1 MIGGALL
8 SAGGSAAVQRVTTGH
23 VDYGQVAVAGLIG
36 AGAGVAGLAAG
47 GLVTG
52 TSAVAAVGRGALMGS
67 TESVVAG
74 AATRGVLGQNPFDP
88 RSMATDLLLGGGT
101 GAAGGALGA
110 RAANGPGRPYTT
122 ANLGPNTY
130 GETSWAGDITVNQG
144 LSPQDLAETLRHET
158 VHAALTPPT
167 QALQNLRAQAYSNS
181 HLYRYGEEAIAE
193 SYATGNVLHGLKFP
207 LTNNYVTP
215 GRLGLEAAGAG
226 AVVGGAAFG
235 VHEAATR

>member
-1 MIGGALL
+1 
-8 SAGGSAAVQRVTTGH
+8 
-23 VDYGQVAVAGLIG
+23 
-36 AGAGVAGLAAG
+36 
-47 GLVTG
+47 
-52 TSAVAAVGRGALMGS
+52 MGS

-110 RAANGPGRPYTT
+110 RAANGPGRPYQT
-122 ANLGPNTY
+122 ANLGPRTL
-130 GETSWAGDITVNQG
+130 GETDWGGNITVNQG

-158 VHAALTPPT
+158 IHAALTPPGP
-167 QALQNLRAQAYSNS
+167 LQNLRAQAYSNS

-193 SYATGNVLHGLKFP
+193 SYATGSVTHGLKFP
-207 LTNNYVTP
+207 LTNGYVTP

-226 AVVGGAAFG
+226 TVVGGAAFG